1 MATKSSYP
9 STRFAP
15 LEEIPDYILSLHMGI
30 AKYIQCNDGITA
42 GEITLSVRQSYMT
55 TITLTRKIG
64 TEIHQ
69 NVQMSNFVLRVVR
82 DLKSLQ

>member
-1 MATKSSYP
+1 
-9 STRFAP
+9 
-15 LEEIPDYILSLHMGI
+15 MGI
-30 AKYIQCNDGITA
+30 AKYKQCNDGIAA
-42 GEITLSVRQSYMT
+42 GESRLSVRQSYMT

-82 DLKSLQ
+82 DLKICNNLEDKFGRYTTSCKPFKKLIL